1 MIPAPAPVS
10 HSDPNDLLRWK
21 ILSIFHGLPPVSFCP
36 VQVCNSSG
44 TSQNHKG
51 SRKQKRLK
59 RTRPS
64 ALSPAAACMMMGRTT
79 STTSAASA
87 AGSTSRSG
95 KGGKDPRT
103 IMAAVRQSRRTNVFR
118 HRRPFFPN
126 LEPTLIPPFSFSPLL
141 FPVAF
146 HISHMNSPKISHTYS
161 CC

>member
-1 MIPAPAPVS
+1 MIF
-10 HSDPNDLLRWK
+10 SDGKFFQFFTGCCLFL
-21 ILSIFHGLPPVSFCP
+21 FCP
-36 VQVCNSSG
+36 VQVCNGSG

-79 STTSAASA
+79 SATSATSAASA

-95 KGGKDPRT
+95 KGGKRSKNHHGCCQAKQTDERFPAQAT
-103 IMAAVRQSRRTNVFR
+103 FLSQSGTHPDSAVF
-118 HRRPFFPN
+118 
-126 LEPTLIPPFSFSPLL
+126 IFSPAS
-141 FPVAF
+141 PRCF

>member
-36 VQVCNSSG
+36 VQVCNGSG
-44 TSQNHKG
+44 TSQHHKG

-79 STTSAASA
+79 SATSAASA

-95 KGGKDPRT
+95 KGGKRSKNHHGCCQAKQADERFPAQAT
-103 IMAAVRQSRRTNVFR
+103 FLSQSGTHPDSAVF
-118 HRRPFFPN
+118 
-126 LEPTLIPPFSFSPLL
+126 IFSPAS
-141 FPVAF
+141 PRCF

-161 CC
+161 RC